1 MKRLFLPL
9 AFLLLATPALAQTA
23 PQADQVDKTVRAS
36 ASALAQAQTLMLQI
50 PDLVAQIDALRA
62 QNAALQKE
70 VAAAKKAAKPAAK
83 PPAHATPVKK
93 PAGTAP

>member
-1 MKRLFLPL
+1 MMKRFLPL

-50 PDLVAQIDALRA
+50 PDLVAQLDALRT
-62 QNAALQKE
+62 QNATLQHQVDAL
-70 VAAAKKAAKPAAK
+70 KKN
-83 PPAHATPVKK
+83 PVTEPKK
-93 PAGTAP
+93 PGTH

>member
-1 MKRLFLPL
+1 MKRLFPL

-23 PQADQVDKTVRAS
+23 PNPEAVDKTVRAS

-50 PDLVAQIDALRA
+50 PDLVAQLDALRA

-70 VAAAKKAAKPAAK
+70 VAAAKKPPKPE
-83 PPAHATPVKK
+83 PKK
-93 PAGTAP
+93 PGTH